1 MADIRQLASQL
12 HEIAWSAVRRPAAD
26 PWGSAAGT
34 REERRTGS
42 LELLAVYSQL
52 VKVLQRR
59 IDLTIKDALDA
70 GADYGQVAAACGVSR
85 QAVRQRWMRRTAGPR
100 WYEVRLPY
108 PRPRSWTGRPP
119 GGEPAPAVVVRLA
132 GGPHD
137 GGRDF
142 ASPGEILMYEAD
154 GPSPDPPGYVPLLAW
169 YVPSQDDANVYVFA
183 GAERDL
189 RRRPTWRD
197 NDRGA
202 QAGPSR
208 AFTSWRPSSMSA
220 ARSSWTSS
228 SRWVNSY
235 AQLLRL
241 SSTPL
246 RKSSGNSFIRRRIAN
261 PVPPASWPWPSH
273 NPVTGR
279 SDAHLGPGRVLARW
293 QISPPRQDPQ
303 PYPCPH
309 YVLRHPERPP
319 HSRP

>member
-52 VKVLQRR
+52 AKVLQRR

-100 WYEVRLPY
+100 WYEVWLPY
-108 PRPRSWTGRPP
+108 PRPRNWTGRPP

-142 ASPGEILMYEAD
+142 ASPSEILMYEAD
-154 GPSPDPPGYVPLLAW
+154 GPSSDPPGYVPLLAW

-189 RRRPTWRD
+189 RRTADVAGQRPGSAGRPKPRVYELAAEFNVD
-197 NDRGA
+197 SKVVMDQLKEMGEFVRSASSVVEHPVA
-202 QAGPSR
+202 QK
-208 AFTSWRPSSMSA
+208 
-220 ARSSWTSS
+220 
-228 SRWVNSY
+228 
-235 AQLLRL
+235 LREQFY
-241 SSTPL
+241 PQAH
-246 RKSSGNSFIRRRIAN
+246 RKSGS
-261 PVPPASWPWPSH
+261 
-273 NPVTGR
+273 
-279 SDAHLGPGRVLARW
+279 PG
-293 QISPPRQDPQ
+293 
-303 PYPCPH
+303 
-309 YVLRHPERPP
+309 
-319 HSRP
+319 

>member
-26 PWGSAAGT
+26 PWGGAAGT

-70 GADYGQVAAACGVSR
+70 GADYGQIAAACGVSR
-85 QAVRQRWMRRTAGPR
+85 QAVRQRWMRRTAGPG

-108 PRPRSWTGRPP
+108 PRPPSWTGRPY
-119 GGEPAPAVVVRLA
+119 GGEPARAVVVRLA

-183 GAERDL
+183 GAERDFRRTAGMAGQRPGSAGRPKPRVYELAAEFNVDSKVVMDQLKEMGEFVRSASSVVEHPVAQKL
-189 RRRPTWRD
+189 REQFYP
-197 NDRGA
+197 
-202 QAGPSR
+202 QAH
-208 AFTSWRPSSMSA
+208 
-220 ARSSWTSS
+220 
-228 SRWVNSY
+228 
-235 AQLLRL
+235 
-241 SSTPL
+241 
-246 RKSSGNSFIRRRIAN
+246 RKSGS
-261 PVPPASWPWPSH
+261 
-273 NPVTGR
+273 
-279 SDAHLGPGRVLARW
+279 PG
-293 QISPPRQDPQ
+293 
-303 PYPCPH
+303 
-309 YVLRHPERPP
+309 
-319 HSRP
+319 